1 MKEAGSL
8 QKRYARKTSK
18 TSKDINAIFDI
29 REIRT
34 LQIKGQ
40 TLCCRQACRAFCCS
54 CFSKIE
60 QNTKNIFVKCYKNTK
75 NKNVFVDKMQ
85 IECHNKN

>member
-8 QKRYARKTSK
+8 QIRYARKTSK

-40 TLCCRQACRAFCCS
+40 TLCCRQACRAFLL
-54 CFSKIE
+54 FL
-60 QNTKNIFVKCYKNTK
+60 F
-75 NKNVFVDKMQ
+75 
-85 IECHNKN
+85 